1 MNSLVI
7 YDSNGRIYSILYGAS
22 ESDVPLGLQSM
33 WVVIPDGSILR
44 NIDVSDPKNPKPV
57 FDTYLNVNLQDI
69 REDIEKV
76 NNKVKQLSEYGQ
88 VGLLRK
94 AMTFAAVSFTD
105 EQALQVQDLYPEWSG
120 AGVSYNVGDR
130 VRYDGVLYKV
140 LQDHTSQDSWTPDT
154 AHSLYAKVLNPN
166 PEVIPNW
173 EQPEST
179 NGYSKGDKVTHKEK
193 TWESLVDN
201 NVWEPGVV
209 GTENLWKEVEG

>member
-7 YDSNGRIYSILYGAS
+7 YDSKGRIYSIIYGGT
-22 ESDVPLGLQSM
+22 EEDVPMGLQYI

-44 NIDVSDPKNPKPV
+44 NIDVSDPKNPKPI

-76 NNKVKQLSEYGQ
+76 DNKVKQLSEYGQ

-94 AMTFAAVSFTD
+94 AMEFAAVNFTD
-105 EQALQVQDLYPEWSG
+105 RQALQVPELYDEWSG
-120 AGVSYNVGDR
+120 KGVSYTSGER
-130 VRYDGVLYKV
+130 VRYNGILYKV
-140 LQDHTSQDSWTPDT
+140 LQNHTSQEDWTPDT
-154 AHSLYAKVLNPN
+154 AHSLFAKVLNPN

-179 NGYSKGDKVTHKEK
+179 NGYAKGDKVKHKEK
-193 TWESLVDN
+193 VWESLVDN
-201 NVWEPGVV
+201 NVWEPGAV
-209 GTENLWKEVEG
+209 GTESVWKESK